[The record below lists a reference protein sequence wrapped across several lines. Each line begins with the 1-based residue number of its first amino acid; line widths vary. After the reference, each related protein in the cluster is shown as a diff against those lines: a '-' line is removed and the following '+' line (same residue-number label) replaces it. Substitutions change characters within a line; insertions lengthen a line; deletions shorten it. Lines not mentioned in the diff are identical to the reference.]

1 MKTLLLS
8 IVVTGLL
15 AFSACNPSPA
25 QPLSPTEEALSAE
38 TQAAAPTVEA
48 VSLSSPAFTEGA
60 SIPDVYTCKGADTS
74 PALAWDEPP
83 AGTESFALI
92 MDDISAPSG
101 VFNHWVI
108 YNIPATSRGLP
119 ETVPN
124 DVQLP
129 DGSLQ
134 GLNSASQT
142 GYAGPC
148 PPTGSHRYAFKL
160 YALDVKNLD
169 VPSGATKNTV
179 LGAMRGHILAEG
191 QLTGSFK
198 K

>member
-25 QPLSPTEEALSAE
+25 QPVSPTDDTLLAE
-38 TQAAAPTVEA
+38 TQPA
-48 VSLSSPAFTEGA
+48 VPAVDGISLSSPAFTDGT
-60 SIPDVYTCKGADTS
+60 SIPDIYTCKGADTS

-83 AGTESFALI
+83 AGTKSFALI
-92 MDDISAPSG
+92 MDDIDAPSG

-108 YNIPATSRGLP
+108 YNIPGASRGLP

-124 DVQLP
+124 DAQLA

-134 GLNSASQT
+134 GLNSADQT

-160 YALDVKNLD
+160 YVLDVNLD
-169 VPSGATKNTV
+169 VPSGATKDTV
-179 LGAMRGHILAEG
+179 LGAMQGHILAQG